1 MKITELS
8 KITPSRLPL
17 KGWAALDDY
26 RKQIADCKDT
36 DSACALLI
44 KSIELAITER
54 PKLDDVFWM
63 DVSDLY
69 VRVSNANQ
77 PLIQFPIFTQSEKES
92 DDLPW
97 EYPGRTW
104 HFWLNV
110 FAKNYGWS
118 EESIAALDIDTVIG
132 LYQEI
137 VVDEQ
142 MRQEWQWGLSEKS
155 VEYVSS
161 TKESKFVPLSR
172 PKWMQ
177 AVAKPK
183 KIVKTKILKSMMPA
197 GNVVNLDLDEE

>member
-1 MKITELS
+1 MKIKELD
-8 KITPSRLPL
+8 KISVSRLTL
-17 KGWAALDDY
+17 KSWAALDDY
-26 RKQIADCKDT
+26 RKQIADCKDP
-36 DSACALLI
+36 DSACALLL

-54 PKLDDVFWM
+54 PKWDDIFWM
-63 DVSDLY
+63 DASDLY

-77 PLIQFPIFTQSEKES
+77 PSIQFPIFTPSKKES
-92 DDLPW
+92 DPLPW

-104 HFWLNV
+104 LFWLNV

-118 EESIAALDIDTVIG
+118 EESIAALDIDTAIG

-155 VEYVSS
+155 VEYVPS
-161 TKESKFVPLSR
+161 TKKSKFVPLSR
-172 PKWMQ
+172 PEWMQ

-183 KIVKTKILKSMMPA
+183 KIIKTMIRKDMLPA
-197 GNVVNLDLDEE
+197 GNIINLDLDQ